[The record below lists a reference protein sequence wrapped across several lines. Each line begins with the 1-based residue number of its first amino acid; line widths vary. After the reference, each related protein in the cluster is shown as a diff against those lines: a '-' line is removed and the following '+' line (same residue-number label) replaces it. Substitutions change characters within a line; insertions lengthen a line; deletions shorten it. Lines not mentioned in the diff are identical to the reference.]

1 MSTSISFSKQS
12 VFWKVLELRD
22 LCGLS
27 TDSQKIYL
35 VNRLLAETK
44 NSTRRIIRGVGNNE
58 NDPKSF
64 Q

>member
-12 VFWKVLELRD
+12 AFWKVLELRD
-22 LCGLS
+22 LCGLP

-44 NSTRRIIRGVGNNE
+44 KSTRRIIRGVGKNE
-58 NDPKSF
+58 KDPKSF
-64 Q
+64 H